1 MMTNSFYNGVSGIK
15 TQSVGV
21 DIVANNMANVN
32 TIGFKRTGSEF
43 ADIFYRRVASQSTNP
58 TESGGGSMLSAS
70 KVVYE
75 QSGFMDGEGE
85 FDVALNGRGFFGVMG
100 YNKTYYTRNGEFVRD
115 AADNLVDS
123 SGNFVLGVMNPNLSA
138 ITYSDR
144 VAEEMGRIN
153 GTPVSN
159 GYTINNPSE
168 SFAITRSTPI
178 TSLFVPTN
186 LYYFPEV
193 TTAVS
198 FKGTIYAGATTT
210 TRRDNVDTNGI
221 ATFTPQTNSL
231 TLSGTIDAAI
241 TGAVAGAVV
250 SMVLKDKD
258 GKTFN
263 AQATLDNNLNFT
275 NTIMPTD
282 FDMDSAEI
290 ESATINGNALTAAQ
304 LPTITKNSTMAT
316 LAGTANNLK
325 DKDGNAVESKA
336 GDRVV
341 VTLIDANGNRYTT
354 DELTLADDLSFNAE
368 LSQMLTGLNLNNAT
382 IDSITLVAER
392 ETYEDKSFGA
402 RVYNLDGTISTLKY
416 NLQLAT
422 PRADGEN
429 YVYNVV
435 AGVYSESGQLI
446 GSEST
451 GTITFN
457 QYGALIGNTLPSVP
471 NPNGGTISVNFG
483 TPTNNPATDGI
494 GAGWDGVYIGRDNAT
509 QDAISTTQNGSAEGF
524 FSRYQIDTDGSILA
538 QFSNGKVVTIGK
550 LALYNFINEQGL
562 ASLGANNFIA
572 TSNSGPA
579 SFLYDADGNFIYTA
593 QFAGNRLELS
603 NTDLSTELT
612 NLIVM
617 QRAFE
622 ASSKSVTTSDDMI
635 QTAIGLKK

>member
-1 MMTNSFYNGVSGIK
+1 MTNSFYNGVSGIK
-15 TQSVGV
+15 TQNVGV
-21 DIVANNMANVN
+21 DIVANNIANVN

-100 YNKTYYTRNGEFVRD
+100 YNQTYYTRNGEFVRD
-115 AADNLVDS
+115 AYDNLVDS
-123 SGNFVLGVMNPNLSA
+123 SGNFVLGVMNPNIAS

-153 GTPVSN
+153 GTPVSS
-159 GYTINNPSE
+159 GYTINNPNE

-198 FKGTIYAGATTT
+198 FRGTIYAGATTT
-210 TRRDNVDTNGI
+210 TRRDNVDTNGV

-231 TLSGTIDAAI
+231 TLSGTIDAA
-241 TGAVAGAVV
+241 TANAGDTIAI
-250 SMVLKDKD
+250 VLRDKD
-258 GKTFN
+258 GNIFN

-275 NTIMPTD
+275 NTIMPAN

-290 ESATINGNALTAAQ
+290 QSATINGNTLTGDD
-304 LPTITKNSTMAT
+304 LPQITKNSTMAT
-316 LAGTANNLK
+316 LAGVANNLK
-325 DKDGNAVESKA
+325 DRDGNAVESKA

-341 VTLIDANGNRYTT
+341 VTLVDAQGNRYTT
-354 DELTLADDLSFNAE
+354 DELTLDNDLNFNAQ
-368 LSQMLTGLNLNNAT
+368 LSQTLTGLNLNGAT
-382 IDSITLVAER
+382 IESITLVAER

-435 AGVYSESGQLI
+435 AGVYNESGQLI
-446 GSEST
+446 GGEST

-483 TPTNNPATDGI
+483 TPTNNPATDGV

-509 QDAISTTQNGSAEGF
+509 QDAISTTQNGAAEGF
-524 FSRYQIDTDGSILA
+524 FSRYQIDTDGSILV
-538 QFSNGKVVTIGK
+538 QFTNSKVVTIGK

-562 ASLGANNFIA
+562 ASLGSNNFLA